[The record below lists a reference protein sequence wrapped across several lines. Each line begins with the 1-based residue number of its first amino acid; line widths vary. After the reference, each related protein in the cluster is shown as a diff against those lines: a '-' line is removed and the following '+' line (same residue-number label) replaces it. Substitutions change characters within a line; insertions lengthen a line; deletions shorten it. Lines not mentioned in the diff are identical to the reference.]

1 MTFIEDKIYWQLAD
15 QAYEREPHPKG
26 YKDQTPPGWEVAK
39 LDEKLLHDTNGSGF
53 DATVFHNEK
62 TNQVIIGYRGTE
74 PPDRPK
80 WSVAMDWE
88 TDINDVVGGRAKT
101 LNQIHDYYV
110 NNREEVKTFPPQVQS
125 SFKQYETQYQ
135 NNQFTHAQNL
145 YDEVKKK
152 YPSAEI
158 STTGHSLGGAEA
170 EYVAVRNGLSSV
182 SFNAP
187 GIVHLLPEDLQKRV
201 EAGEFKK
208 TNVAFAHPGDT
219 VGGGATKA
227 NQHVGETYHI
237 GSDYK
242 TANAAKFTIPVS
254 IPMERKNELERLILG
269 PKWTPI
275 VYVPITL
282 PMMQQDAFTKFYN
295 SLLGGEHTHRMAHF
309 TFDDRTGNI
318 SNPLYTMDGQLVEG
332 NPRVQAYEQ
341 MLAARAE
348 LKEVMGDLVERYGGQ
363 MGAFG
368 QFAATALGV
377 NLMGEGQ
384 QNGRTHGGAYFVGNK
399 NGGTIQLTPEELK
412 HAANQMR
419 SSLHGFS
426 SDTRASIQLFQAHIG
441 TSESQSLTP
450 IAHSAT
456 ATLDRINRW
465 YQESITE
472 IAEYIDR
479 KGQEFTMVDQ

>member
-1 MTFIEDKIYWQLAD
+1 MQYVKDETYWIISNE
-15 QAYEREPHPKG
+15 AYDLNIVPNTYRNDHI
-26 YKDQTPPGWEVAK
+26 PGWKAVN

-80 WSVAMDWE
+80 WSVAMDWG
-88 TDINDVVGGRAKT
+88 TDVNDVVGGREKT
-101 LNQIHDYYV
+101 LSQIHDYYV
-110 NNREEVKTFPPQVQS
+110 NNLEEVKTFPPQVQS
-125 SFKQYETQYQ
+125 SFQQYEAQYQ

-152 YPSAEI
+152 YPFAEI

-170 EYVAVRNGLSSV
+170 EYVAVRNELSSV

-187 GIVHLLPEDLQKRV
+187 GIVHLLPEDLQTRV

-219 VGGGATKA
+219 IGGGETSA
-227 NQHVGETYHI
+227 NRHVGETYYI
-237 GSDYK
+237 GKNYN
-242 TANAAKFTIPVS
+242 TANVAKVTIPVS
-254 IPMERKNELERLILG
+254 IPMERKNEWERLIFG
-269 PKWTPI
+269 PKWSPT
-275 VYVPITL
+275 VYVPVTL

-309 TFDDRTGNI
+309 TFDKNGNI
-318 SNPLYTMDGQLVEG
+318 TNPLYTIDGQLVKF
-332 NPRVQAYEQ
+332 NPRLQAYEQ
-341 MLAARAE
+341 RLAAEADF
-348 LKEVMGDLVERYGGQ
+348 KEVMGDLVEHYGGQ
-363 MGAFG
+363 MGSFG
-368 QFAATALGV
+368 QLAATALRV
-377 NLMGEGQ
+377 NIIGEGQ
-384 QNGRTHGGAYFVGNK
+384 QSGRSNGGAYLGGQK
-399 NGGTIQLTPEELK
+399 NGGTIQLTTGELK

-426 SDTRASIQLFQAHIG
+426 SDTRASIQSFQAHIG
-441 TSESQSLTP
+441 TSESRYLTP

-456 ATLDRINRW
+456 AALDRINRW

-479 KGQEFTMVDQ
+479 KGQEFTMIDQ

>member
-1 MTFIEDKIYWQLAD
+1 MTFISDKTYWTIADRIYD
-15 QAYEREPHPKG
+15 RELTA
-26 YKDQTPPGWEVAK
+26 KDSKSRVVPDWKIIEPEGAM
-39 LDEKLLHDTNGSGF
+39 LHDTNGSGF
-53 DATVFHNEK
+53 DATVFYNEK
-62 TNQVIIGYRGTE
+62 TDQVIIGYRGTE

-80 WSVAMDWE
+80 WSVAMDWG

-101 LNQIHDYYV
+101 L
-110 NNREEVKTFPPQVQS
+110 EEVHQYYENNKGEVDKLPPQVQS
-125 SFKQYETQYQ
+125 AFHQYEAQYQ
-135 NNQFTHAQNL
+135 NNQFTQAQNL
-145 YDEVKKK
+145 YDVVKKQ

-182 SFNAP
+182 SYNAP
-187 GIVHLLPEDLQKRV
+187 SIVHLLPDDLQKKV
-201 EAGEFKK
+201 KNGDFQK
-208 TNVAFAHPGDT
+208 TNVAYVNPKDT
-219 VGGGATKA
+219 IGSGAKDA
-227 NQHVGETYHI
+227 KPHVGTTYFI
-237 GSDYK
+237 NNDYK
-242 TANAAKFTIPVS
+242 TANEAKFTIPVS
-254 IPMERKNELERLILG
+254 LPIKRENKWADFFLG
-269 PKWTPI
+269 PKWSHI

-282 PMMQQDAFTKFYN
+282 PMMQQDPITKFYN
-295 SLLGGEHTHRMAHF
+295 SIMGETTHSMDYFSFNA
-309 TFDDRTGNI
+309 DGNI

-332 NPRVQAYEQ
+332 NPRLQAYEQ
-341 MLAARAE
+341 RLAAEAKF
-348 LKEVMGDLVERYGGQ
+348 KEVMGDLVEHYGGQ

-368 QFAATALGV
+368 HLAATALGV
-377 NLMGEGQ
+377 NIMGAGQ
-384 QNGRTHGGAYFVGNK
+384 RGAYFVGNK

-450 IAHSAT
+450 IAYSAT

>member
-1 MTFIEDKIYWQLAD
+1 
-15 QAYEREPHPKG
+15 
-26 YKDQTPPGWEVAK
+26 
-39 LDEKLLHDTNGSGF
+39 
-53 DATVFHNEK
+53 
-62 TNQVIIGYRGTE
+62 
-74 PPDRPK
+74 
-80 WSVAMDWE
+80 
-88 TDINDVVGGRAKT
+88 
-101 LNQIHDYYV
+101 
-110 NNREEVKTFPPQVQS
+110 
-125 SFKQYETQYQ
+125 
-135 NNQFTHAQNL
+135 
-145 YDEVKKK
+145 
-152 YPSAEI
+152 
-158 STTGHSLGGAEA
+158 
-170 EYVAVRNGLSSV
+170 
-182 SFNAP
+182 
-187 GIVHLLPEDLQKRV
+187 
-201 EAGEFKK
+201 
-208 TNVAFAHPGDT
+208 
-219 VGGGATKA
+219 
-227 NQHVGETYHI
+227 
-237 GSDYK
+237 
-242 TANAAKFTIPVS
+242 
-254 IPMERKNELERLILG
+254 MERKTELERLILG

-282 PMMQQDAFTKFYN
+282 PMIQQDAFTKFYN
-295 SLLGGEHTHRMAHF
+295 SVLGGENTHSMGNF
-309 TFDDRTGNI
+309 TFDENGNI

-377 NLMGEGQ
+377 NLMGAGQ
-384 QNGRTHGGAYFVGNK
+384 QDGRTHGGAYFVGNK
-399 NGGTIQLTPEELK
+399 NAGTIQLTPEELK

-450 IAHSAT
+450 LAHSAT

>member
-1 MTFIEDKIYWQLAD
+1 MTYINDKTYWTIAD
-15 QAYEREPHPKG
+15 KVYDRDLTA
-26 YKDQTPPGWEVAK
+26 KDSKSRILPDWRVVD

-53 DATVFHNEK
+53 DATVFHNENS
-62 TNQVIIGYRGTE
+62 NQVIIGYRGTE
-74 PPDRPK
+74 PGGRPL
-80 WSVAMDWE
+80 WSRMMDIG

-101 LNQIHDYYV
+101 LNQVHDYYV
-110 NNREEVKTFPPQVQS
+110 NNQEEIKKLPPQVQS
-125 SFKQYETQYQ
+125 SFQHYEAQYQ
-135 NNQFTHAQNL
+135 DNQFTKAQTL

-152 YPSAEI
+152 YPAAEI

-170 EYVAVRNGLSSV
+170 EYVAVKNGLSSV
-182 SFNAP
+182 SFAAP
-187 GIVHLLPEDLQKRV
+187 SIVHLLPEDLQKRV
-201 EAGEFKK
+201 KAGEFKK
-208 TNVAFAHPGDT
+208 TNVAFAHPGDS

-242 TANAAKFTIPVS
+242 TANAAKFTIPLSV
-254 IPMERKNELERLILG
+254 PLKKNNELRDLIFG
-269 PKWTPI
+269 PQWSPI
-275 VYVPITL
+275 VFVPVTL

-295 SLLGGEHTHRMAHF
+295 SVLGGEHTHSMENF
-309 TFDDRTGNI
+309 TFDENGNI

-348 LKEVMGDLVERYGGQ
+348 LKEVVGDLVERYGGQ

>member
-1 MTFIEDKIYWQLAD
+1 MESND
-15 QAYEREPHPKG
+15 
-26 YKDQTPPGWEVAK
+26 
-39 LDEKLLHDTNGSGF
+39 
-53 DATVFHNEK
+53 
-62 TNQVIIGYRGTE
+62 GYRNGV
-74 PPDRPK
+74 
-80 WSVAMDWE
+80 S
-88 TDINDVVGGRAKT
+88 DVVGGRAKT

-110 NNREEVKTFPPQVQS
+110 HNPEEVKTFPPQVQS
-125 SFKQYETQYQ
+125 SFQQYEAQYQ
-135 NNQFTHAQNL
+135 NNQFTKAQTL

-152 YPSAEI
+152 YPTAEI
-158 STTGHSLGGAEA
+158 STTGNSLGGAEA
-170 EYVAVRNGLSSV
+170 EYVAVMNGLPSA

-187 GIVHLLPEDLQKRV
+187 GIVHLLPEELQKRV

-237 GSDYK
+237 GNDYK
-242 TANAAKFTIPVS
+242 TANVAKFTIPVS
-254 IPMERKNELERLILG
+254 IPMERKTELERLIFG
-269 PKWTPI
+269 PKWSPI
-275 VYVPITL
+275 VYLPVTL

-295 SLLGGEHTHRMAHF
+295 SVLGGEHTHAMEHF
-309 TFDDRTGNI
+309 TFDKNGNI

-332 NPRVQAYEQ
+332 NPRLQAYEQ
-341 MLAARAE
+341 MQAARAE
-348 LKEVMGDLVERYGGQ
+348 FKEVMGDLVERYGGQ
-363 MGAFG
+363 MGTFG

-377 NLMGEGQ
+377 NWMGEGQ
-384 QNGRTHGGAYFVGNK
+384 QNGRSNGGAYFVGNK

-412 HAANQMR
+412 HAASQMR
-419 SSLHGFS
+419 SCLHGFS

-450 IAHSAT
+450 LAHNAT

-465 YQESITE
+465 YQESIME

>member
-1 MTFIEDKIYWQLAD
+1 MTFISDKTYWTIADRIYD
-15 QAYEREPHPKG
+15 RELTA
-26 YKDQTPPGWEVAK
+26 KDSKSRVVPDWKIVEPEGAM
-39 LDEKLLHDTNGSGF
+39 LHDTNGSGF
-53 DATVFHNEK
+53 DATVFYNEK
-62 TNQVIIGYRGTE
+62 TDQVIIGYRGTE

-80 WSVAMDWE
+80 WSVAMDWG

-101 LNQIHDYYV
+101 L
-110 NNREEVKTFPPQVQS
+110 EEVHQYYENNKGEMDKLPSQVQS
-125 SFKQYETQYQ
+125 AFHQYEAQYQ
-135 NNQFTHAQNL
+135 NNQFTQAQNL
-145 YDEVKKK
+145 YDVVKKQ

-182 SFNAP
+182 SYNAP
-187 GIVHLLPEDLQKRV
+187 SIVHLLPDDLQRKV
-201 EAGEFKK
+201 ENGDFQK
-208 TNVAFAHPGDT
+208 TNVAYVNPKDT
-219 VGGGATKA
+219 IGSGAKDA
-227 NQHVGETYHI
+227 KPHVGTTYFI
-237 GSDYK
+237 NNDYK
-242 TANAAKFTIPVS
+242 TANEAKFTIPVS
-254 IPMERKNELERLILG
+254 LPIKRENKWADFFLG
-269 PKWTPI
+269 PKWSPI
-275 VYVPITL
+275 VYIPITL
-282 PMMQQDAFTKFYN
+282 PMMQQDPITKFYN
-295 SLLGGEHTHRMAHF
+295 SIMGETTHSMDYFSFNA
-309 TFDDRTGNI
+309 DGNI
-318 SNPLYTMDGQLVEG
+318 SNLLYTMDGQLVEG
-332 NPRVQAYEQ
+332 NPRLQAYEER
-341 MLAARAE
+341 LAAEAKF
-348 LKEVMGDLVERYGGQ
+348 KEVMGDLVERYGGQ

-368 QFAATALGV
+368 QFAATALGL
-377 NLMGEGQ
+377 NIMGAGQ
-384 QNGRTHGGAYFVGNK
+384 RGAYFVGNK

-479 KGQEFTMVDQ
+479 KGQEFTVVDQ

>member
-1 MTFIEDKIYWQLAD
+1 MQYITDETYWHIAERVYLRSND
-15 QAYEREPHPKG
+15 VKAYESESI
-26 YKDQTPPGWEVAK
+26 PGWKAVK

-53 DATVFHNEK
+53 DATVFHNENS
-62 TNQVIIGYRGTE
+62 NQVIIGYRGTE

-80 WSVAMDWE
+80 WSVAMDWG

-110 NNREEVKTFPPQVQS
+110 NNPEEVKTFPPQVQS
-125 SFKQYETQYQ
+125 SFKEYEKQYQ

-170 EYVAVRNGLSSV
+170 EYIAVKNGLSSV
-182 SFNAP
+182 SFAAP

-201 EAGEFKK
+201 KAGEFKK
-208 TNVAFAHPGDT
+208 TNVAFAHPGDS

-242 TANAAKFTIPVS
+242 TANVAKFTIPVS
-254 IPMERKNELERLILG
+254 IPMERKTELERLILG
-269 PKWTPI
+269 PKWSPI
-275 VYVPITL
+275 VFVPVTL
-282 PMMQQDAFTKFYN
+282 PMIQQDAFTKFYN
-295 SLLGGEHTHRMAHF
+295 SLLGGEHTHRMENF
-309 TFDDRTGNI
+309 TFDANGNI
-318 SNPLYTMDGQLVEG
+318 SNPLYTMDGQLAES

-341 MLAARAE
+341 RLAAEAE
-348 LKEVMGDLVERYGGQ
+348 FKEVMGDLVERYGGQ

-368 QFAATALGV
+368 QIAATALGV
-377 NLMGEGQ
+377 KLMGAGQ
-384 QNGRTHGGAYFVGNK
+384 QNGRANSGAYFVGNK
-399 NGGTIQLTPEELK
+399 NGGTIQLTTEELK

-450 IAHSAT
+450 LAHSAT

>member
-1 MTFIEDKIYWQLAD
+1 MKYVNDETYWIISNE
-15 QAYEREPHPKG
+15 AYDLNIDPKT
-26 YKDQTPPGWEVAK
+26 YKNDNIPGWEVAK

-53 DATVFHNEK
+53 DATVFHNAE

-74 PPDRPK
+74 PDGRPL
-80 WSVAMDWE
+80 WSRVMDIG
-88 TDINDVVGGRAKT
+88 TDINDVVGGRTKT
-101 LNQIHDYYV
+101 LNQVHDYYV
-110 NNREEVKTFPPQVQS
+110 NNQEEIKKLPLQVQS
-125 SFKQYETQYQ
+125 SFYQYEAQYQ
-135 NNQFTHAQNL
+135 NNQFTKAQNL
-145 YDEVKKK
+145 YDEVKEKF
-152 YPSAEI
+152 PTAEI

-170 EYVAVRNGLSSV
+170 EYVAVMNGLPSV

-187 GIVHLLPEDLQKRV
+187 DIVHLLPEELQKRAK
-201 EAGEFKK
+201 AGEFKK
-208 TNVAFAHPGDT
+208 TNTAYAHPGDS
-219 VGGGATKA
+219 VGGGATSA

-242 TANAAKFTIPVS
+242 TANAAKITIPVS
-254 IPMERKNELERLILG
+254 VPLRKNNELRDLIFG
-269 PKWTPI
+269 PQWSPI
-275 VYVPITL
+275 VFVPVTL

-295 SLLGGEHTHRMAHF
+295 SVIGGEHTHAMEHF
-309 TFDDRTGNI
+309 TFDENGNI

-332 NPRVQAYEQ
+332 NPRLQAYEER
-341 MLAARAE
+341 LAAEAKF
-348 LKEVMGDLVERYGGQ
+348 KEVMGDLVERYGGQ

-377 NLMGEGQ
+377 NIMGAGQ
-384 QNGRTHGGAYFVGNK
+384 RGAYFVGNK

-412 HAANQMR
+412 RAANQMR

>member
-1 MTFIEDKIYWQLAD
+1 MTFISDKTYWTIADRIYD
-15 QAYEREPHPKG
+15 RELTA
-26 YKDQTPPGWEVAK
+26 KDSKSRVVPDWKIVEPEGAM
-39 LDEKLLHDTNGSGF
+39 LHDTNGSGF
-53 DATVFHNEK
+53 DATVFYNEK
-62 TNQVIIGYRGTE
+62 TDQVIIGYRGTE

-80 WSVAMDWE
+80 WSVAMDWG

-101 LNQIHDYYV
+101 L
-110 NNREEVKTFPPQVQS
+110 EEVHQYYENNKGKVDKLPPQVQS
-125 SFKQYETQYQ
+125 AFHQYEAQYQ
-135 NNQFTHAQNL
+135 NNQFTQAQNL
-145 YDEVKKK
+145 YDVVKKQ

-182 SFNAP
+182 SYNAP
-187 GIVHLLPEDLQKRV
+187 SIVHLLPDDLQKKV
-201 EAGEFKK
+201 ENGDFQK
-208 TNVAFAHPGDT
+208 TNVAYVNPKDT
-219 VGGGATKA
+219 IGSGAKDA
-227 NQHVGETYHI
+227 KPHVGTTYFI
-237 GSDYK
+237 NNDYK
-242 TANAAKFTIPVS
+242 TANEAKFTIPVS
-254 IPMERKNELERLILG
+254 LPIKRENKWADFFWG
-269 PKWTPI
+269 PKWSPI

-282 PMMQQDAFTKFYN
+282 PMMQQDPITKFYN
-295 SLLGGEHTHRMAHF
+295 SIMGETTHSMDYFSFNA
-309 TFDDRTGNI
+309 DGNI

-332 NPRVQAYEQ
+332 NPRLQAYEER
-341 MLAARAE
+341 LAAEAKF
-348 LKEVMGDLVERYGGQ
+348 KEVMGDLVERYGGQ

-368 QFAATALGV
+368 QLAATALGV
-377 NLMGEGQ
+377 NIMGAGQ
-384 QNGRTHGGAYFVGNK
+384 RGAYFVGNK

-479 KGQEFTMVDQ
+479 KGQEFKVVDQ

>member
-1 MTFIEDKIYWQLAD
+1 MTYINDKTYWTIAD
-15 QAYEREPHPKG
+15 RVYDRELTA
-26 YKDQTPPGWEVAK
+26 KDSKSRILPDWKIVEPEGAM
-39 LDEKLLHDTNGSGF
+39 LHDTNGSGF
-53 DATVFHNEK
+53 DATVFLNEK

-80 WSVAMDWE
+80 WSVAMDWG
-88 TDINDVVGGRAKT
+88 TDISDVVGGRAKT
-101 LNQIHDYYV
+101 L
-110 NNREEVKTFPPQVQS
+110 EEVHQYYENNKAEVAKLPPQVQS
-125 SFKQYETQYQ
+125 AFLQYEEKYQ
-135 NNQFTHAQNL
+135 NNQFTQAENL
-145 YDEVKKK
+145 YDVVKKQ

-158 STTGHSLGGAEA
+158 TTTGHSLGGAEA
-170 EYVAVRNGLSSV
+170 EYVAVRNGLTSV
-182 SFNAP
+182 AYNPPS
-187 GIVHLLPEDLQKRV
+187 IVHLLPDDLQRKV
-201 EAGEFKK
+201 ENGDFRK
-208 TNVAFAHPGDT
+208 TNVAYVNPKDT
-219 VGGGATKA
+219 IGSGANDA
-227 NQHVGETYHI
+227 QPHVGTTYFI
-237 GSDYK
+237 DNDYK
-242 TANAAKFTIPVS
+242 TANRAKITIPVS
-254 IPMERKNELERLILG
+254 LPVERENKWANFFLG
-269 PKWTPI
+269 PKWSPI

-282 PMMQQDAFTKFYN
+282 PMMQQDPITKFYN
-295 SLLGGEHTHRMAHF
+295 SVMGEATHSMDHF
-309 TFDDRTGNI
+309 TFDENGNI
-318 SNPLYTMDGQLVEG
+318 INPLYTMDGQLVEG

-368 QFAATALGV
+368 QFAANALGV
-377 NLMGEGQ
+377 NLMGAGQ
-384 QNGRTHGGAYFVGNK
+384 QNGRANSGAYFVGNK

-450 IAHSAT
+450 LAHSAT

>member
-1 MTFIEDKIYWQLAD
+1 MTFISDKTYWTIADRIYDRDLTAKDSKSRVVPDWKIV
-15 QAYEREPHPKG
+15 EPEG
-26 YKDQTPPGWEVAK
+26 AM
-39 LDEKLLHDTNGSGF
+39 LHDTNGSGF
-53 DATVFHNEK
+53 DATVFYNEK
-62 TNQVIIGYRGTE
+62 TDQVIIGYRGTE

-80 WSVAMDWE
+80 WSVAMDWG
-88 TDINDVVGGRAKT
+88 TDFNDVVGSRAKT
-101 LNQIHDYYV
+101 LEEIHQYYE
-110 NNREEVKTFPPQVQS
+110 NNKGEVDKLPLQVQS
-125 SFKQYETQYQ
+125 AFHQYEAQYQ
-135 NNQFTHAQNL
+135 NNQFTQAQNL
-145 YDEVKKK
+145 YDVVKKQ

-170 EYVAVRNGLSSV
+170 EYVAVRNELSSV
-182 SFNAP
+182 SYNAP
-187 GIVHLLPEDLQKRV
+187 SIVHLLPDDLQKKV
-201 EAGEFKK
+201 ENGDFQK
-208 TNVAFAHPGDT
+208 TNVAYVNPKDT
-219 VGGGATKA
+219 IGSGAKDA
-227 NQHVGETYHI
+227 KPHVGTTYFI
-237 GSDYK
+237 NNDYK
-242 TANAAKFTIPVS
+242 TANQAKFTIPVS
-254 IPMERKNELERLILG
+254 LPIKRENKWADFFLG
-269 PKWTPI
+269 PKWSPI
-275 VYVPITL
+275 VYIPITL
-282 PMMQQDAFTKFYN
+282 PMMQQDPITKFYN
-295 SLLGGEHTHRMAHF
+295 SIMGETTHSMDYFSFNA
-309 TFDDRTGNI
+309 DGNI

-332 NPRVQAYEQ
+332 NPRLQAYEER
-341 MLAARAE
+341 LTAE
-348 LKEVMGDLVERYGGQ
+348 AKFNEVIGDLVERYGGQ

-377 NLMGEGQ
+377 NIMGAGQ
-384 QNGRTHGGAYFVGNK
+384 RGAYFVGNK

>member
-1 MTFIEDKIYWQLAD
+1 MQYITDETYWHIAERVYLRSND
-15 QAYEREPHPKG
+15 VKAYES
-26 YKDQTPPGWEVAK
+26 QSIPGWKAVK

-53 DATVFHNEK
+53 DATVFHNENS
-62 TNQVIIGYRGTE
+62 NQVIIGYRGTE
-74 PPDRPK
+74 PGGRPL
-80 WSVAMDWE
+80 WSRAMDIG
-88 TDINDVVGGRAKT
+88 TDISDVVGGRAKN
-101 LNQIHDYYV
+101 LNQVHDYYV
-110 NNREEVKTFPPQVQS
+110 NNQEEIKNSLPQVQS
-125 SFKQYETQYQ
+125 SFHQYEAQYQ
-135 NNQFTHAQNL
+135 DNQFTKAQTL

-152 YPSAEI
+152 YPAAEI

-170 EYVAVRNGLSSV
+170 EYVAVKNGLSSV
-182 SFNAP
+182 SFAAP
-187 GIVHLLPEDLQKRV
+187 SIVHLLPEDLQKRV
-201 EAGEFKK
+201 QAGEFKK
-208 TNVAFAHPGDT
+208 TNVAFAHPGDS

-242 TANAAKFTIPVS
+242 TANVAKFTIPVS
-254 IPMERKNELERLILG
+254 IPLERKTELERLFLG

-282 PMMQQDAFTKFYN
+282 PMIQQDAFTKFYN
-295 SLLGGEHTHRMAHF
+295 SVLGGENTHSMGNF
-309 TFDDRTGNI
+309 TFDENGNI

-348 LKEVMGDLVERYGGQ
+348 LKEVMGDLIERYGGQ

-368 QFAATALGV
+368 QFAATTLGV
-377 NLMGEGQ
+377 NLMGAGQ
-384 QNGRTHGGAYFVGNK
+384 QDGRTNGGAYFVGNK
-399 NGGTIQLTPEELK
+399 SGGTIQLTPEELK

-450 IAHSAT
+450 LAHSAT